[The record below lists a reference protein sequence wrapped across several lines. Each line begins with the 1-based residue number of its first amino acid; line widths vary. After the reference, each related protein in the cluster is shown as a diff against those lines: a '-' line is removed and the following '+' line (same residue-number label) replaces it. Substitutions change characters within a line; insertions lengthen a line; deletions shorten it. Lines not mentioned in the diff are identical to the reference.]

1 MATSSPTFS
10 TSLPKFCR
18 PYSISITSPPQVSV
32 YFKKLDSSIS
42 SALKIS
48 RRRTTRASASSMAS
62 SGITTIDQNNKKV
75 VEVLYTEEDL
85 AVSLAKYTA
94 DLSDKFAKERGA
106 FTVVVS
112 GGSLIKSLRKLV
124 EAPYVD
130 SIDWSKWHVFWV
142 DERVVPKDHPD
153 SNYKLALD
161 GFLSKTLEI
170 VIPPNEE
177 MLKKSDHE
185 STIALA
191 NLIPSEP
198 DKTLGTDLQD
208 VTDLILELTRS
219 DVTVPIPPG
228 NVYAINDALLAEGA
242 AHDYETCL
250 KHLVH
255 TGVINIS
262 SLSGFP
268 KFDLMLVG
276 MGPDGHIASLF
287 PGHPLLKENQKWV
300 AHITDSPKPPP
311 ERITFTFPVIN
322 SSAYI
327 ALVVCGAGKAS
338 IVQTALGKNRKLRGV
353 SCPNGF
359 T

>member
-48 RRRTTRASASSMAS
+48 RRRTTRASSMAS

-161 GFLSKTLEI
+161 GFLSK
-170 VIPPNEE
+170 
-177 MLKKSDHE
+177 
-185 STIALA
+185 
-191 NLIPSEP
+191 
-198 DKTLGTDLQD
+198 
-208 VTDLILELTRS
+208 
-219 DVTVPIPPG
+219 VPIPPS
-228 NVYAINDALLAEGA
+228 NVYAINDALSAEGA
-242 AHDYETCL
+242 A
-250 KHLVH
+250 
-255 TGVINIS
+255 G
-262 SLSGFP
+262 
-268 KFDLMLVG
+268 
-276 MGPDGHIASLF
+276 
-287 PGHPLLKENQKWV
+287 
-300 AHITDSPKPPP
+300 
-311 ERITFTFPVIN
+311 
-322 SSAYI
+322 
-327 ALVVCGAGKAS
+327 
-338 IVQTALGKNRKLRGV
+338 
-353 SCPNGF
+353 
-359 T
+359 

>member
-48 RRRTTRASASSMAS
+48 RRRTTRASSMAS
-62 SGITTIDQNNKKV
+62 SGINTIDQNNKKV

-219 DVTVPIPPG
+219 DVTVPIPPD

-268 KFDLMLVG
+268 KILQNHLQREL
-276 MGPDGHIASLF
+276 P
-287 PGHPLLKENQKWV
+287 
-300 AHITDSPKPPP
+300 SP
-311 ERITFTFPVIN
+311 FPVIN

-338 IVQTALGKNRKLRGV
+338 IVQTALGKNQNSEV
-353 SCPNGF
+353 FSCPNGF